1 MNFGVWCLVWI
12 YHILCRFTMNIPHF
26 PIKHLDFWLGFPIWS
41 PPGTRLRAAR
51 QWPFTKPLVSPP
63 LLHLRDGG
71 FKSCFFLCAKATKIH
86 DFRRWNNHLYGEII
100 EIIICKTPKYM
111 NFQVLVSSWFHH
123 FTIWLTIFI
132 FLAAS
137 PPRSISIQGTGRRV
151 RARLQTPSSC
161 PAWSLPHPLP
171 APWVLRG
178 FPGIARWNLGWKTA
192 SWCLMVFDDFGNWS
206 LLEEHHLC
214 SKMWPNIGIELA
226 NYQFRLISG
235 SKTSN
240 KLDGQIKYHHSTLFT
255 IFHPSDHHQR
265 WKKILSAKLSRSKT
279 RTWAHGVEPGGTIGT
294 RIFFFQVID
303 D

>member
-1 MNFGVWCLVWI
+1 
-12 YHILCRFTMNIPHF
+12 
-26 PIKHLDFWLGFPIWS
+26 
-41 PPGTRLRAAR
+41 
-51 QWPFTKPLVSPP
+51 
-63 LLHLRDGG
+63 
-71 FKSCFFLCAKATKIH
+71 
-86 DFRRWNNHLYGEII
+86 
-100 EIIICKTPKYM
+100 M

-151 RARLQTPSSC
+151 RGRLQTPSSC

-265 WKKILSAKLSRSKT
+265 WKKSWVPNFPGQRRAPGLMGSNQ
-279 RTWAHGVEPGGTIGT
+279 VELLAPG
-294 RIFFFQVID
+294 
-303 D
+303 